1 MSNEYYDA
9 GEQRAAKVND
19 LFARIARRYDFLNDL
34 QSFGLH
40 RRWKRQVV
48 DLARVSPGSSA
59 LDLCCGTGDLT
70 FALAERGAET
80 TGLDFSP
87 KMLEVAMRRQIKHS
101 NSEFTNP
108 NFIRGDAQQLPFADN
123 SFEIVMFGY
132 GLRNLTNWERGLDEM
147 FRVARPGARLAILD
161 FGKPTNTVWRNIYFT
176 HLKISVPLIG
186 LFFCGNAQA
195 YAYILE
201 SLKFYPAQLAVAE
214 KMRRLKMKDVRV
226 INLIGGAMAINIGEK
241 PF

>member
-1 MSNEYYDA
+1 MSNEYYDP

-59 LDLCCGTGDLT
+59 LDLCCGTGDLA

-80 TGLDFSP
+80 TGLDVSP
-87 KMLEVAMRRQIKHS
+87 EMLEVAMRRQIKHS
-101 NSEFTNP
+101 NSEFRNP

-123 SFEIVMFGY
+123 SFEIVTVGY
-132 GLRNLTNWERGLDEM
+132 GLRNLTSWERGLDEM
-147 FRVARPGARLAILD
+147 FRVARPGARLAVLD
-161 FGKPTNTVWRNIYFT
+161 FGKPPNAVWQNIYFA

-186 LFFCGNAQA
+186 LLFCGNSQA

-201 SLKFYPAQLAVAE
+201 SLKNYPAQLAVAE
-214 KMRRLKMKDVRV
+214 KMRRLKMKDVSV
-226 INLIGGAMAINIGEK
+226 INLIGGAMAINLGEK